1 MSDASFDF
9 IIIGGG
15 TAGCVLASRFLER
28 QPSLSVLL
36 IEAGPDVTHRPHV
49 AKPLEAALLH
59 GTDIDWNYLTTP
71 QLHLD
76 GKPRYNCGVKALS
89 GGVVINSGGWMRG
102 DALDYD
108 EWAHQASDDRWNYQG
123 LLPYFRRS
131 EHHFDPSADSGQHGF
146 NGPMYTTSVSTSGR
160 KYPLRSSILDAW
172 MHLGLDKID
181 DANSGK
187 PLGVAELV
195 ENRRDG
201 LRQLTSTVYALKG
214 VHVMTETLVSKIL
227 LEGNGPDRTA
237 TGVELEDK
245 RQFRIKTGG
254 EVILSA
260 GAYRTPQL
268 LILSG
273 IGNPETLAQY
283 NIPQQV
289 DLPAVGQNLH
299 DHIILFRY
307 WKLRHPEKGLAM
319 GSPAFADP
327 AYERGNPLDWLATIT
342 VPSEGLKAAIEKDEG
357 HLIDDEHVLLK
368 GPRCHLEMNV
378 LYAAFGGEQ
387 IGLQIPI
394 DGTSIMTYCMPCLPT
409 SRGTVSLSSA
419 DPTKPPIID
428 PNYYATEADHFVMR
442 EGWRTMSRLMLET
455 PQGKEL
461 VAEEIL
467 PPGHQCLAS
476 DAPDE
481 LIDARVKMGAISCY
495 HPASTASMSKVVDGS
510 LKVFG
515 VQGLRVVDAS
525 VIPVPLAAHYQAPVF
540 ALAEQAVDI
549 ILGDRK

>member
-1 MSDASFDF
+1 
-9 IIIGGG
+9 
-15 TAGCVLASRFLER
+15 
-28 QPSLSVLL
+28 
-36 IEAGPDVTHRPHV
+36 
-49 AKPLEAALLH
+49 
-59 GTDIDWNYLTTP
+59 
-71 QLHLD
+71 
-76 GKPRYNCGVKALS
+76 
-89 GGVVINSGGWMRG
+89 MRG